1 MYFHEAFTGM
11 MFVVVIVTP
20 LTPGFG
26 PPGGERELSA
36 DGYELRWAV
45 DYLAPVAL
53 TTALLPTLRH
63 NAHGQYARIVNI
75 GSIGQYPIDFR
86 DVNLDE
92 GYSGVNAYRNG
103 DPGIATGWS
112 RWLPKWVEP
121 KAPSPQV
128 GFGPIGEFIMPL
140 WIPTAFG
147 LLCAYFL
154 LPERGPRHLCE
165 KCKYDLRAVPAKAGL
180 ITCPE
185 CGRTSDAPAANPE
198 GTP

>member
-1 MYFHEAFTGM
+1 MITRPKVRRVALFIGVAVGAISLLA
-11 MFVVVIVTP
+11 FVVSVVRPCGT
-20 LTPGFG
+20 L
-26 PPGGERELSA
+26 LSGNA
-36 DGYELRWAV
+36 RSII
-45 DYLAPVAL
+45 LA
-53 TTALLPTLRH
+53 R
-63 NAHGQYARIVNI
+63 
-75 GSIGQYPIDFR
+75 GSIGVYWQPFMF
-86 DVNLDE
+86 
-92 GYSGVNAYRNG
+92 SGFNAYRNG
-103 DPGIATGWS
+103 DPGIATGWW

-121 KAPSPQV
+121 KAPSPQG

-147 LLCAYFL
+147 LWCAYLL